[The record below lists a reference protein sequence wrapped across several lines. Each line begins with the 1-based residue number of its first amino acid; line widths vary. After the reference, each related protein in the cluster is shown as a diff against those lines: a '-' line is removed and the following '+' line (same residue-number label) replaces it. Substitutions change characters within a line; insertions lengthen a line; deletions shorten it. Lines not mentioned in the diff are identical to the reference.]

1 MSHRVKSIRQTQG
14 EPSVDLGQQSNL
26 ISQINRPLSQQRWQ
40 QAGTRGQSGKGGC
53 SLDQGWLPRLLEV
66 MRCSS
71 RTTGSELTK
80 KTMIGWRWGFFFF
93 SFLLLGLKYIG
104 DGRKERWALYV
115 SVVLTYTNWGMASA
129 MKIVRAFQLNI
140 GGIVH
145 DDGQTGRKQEGTSC
159 FIRWGMVEKTR
170 NS

>member
-53 SLDQGWLPRLLEV
+53 SLDQGRLPRLLEV

-71 RTTGSELTK
+71 RTTGSELRK
-80 KTMIGWRWGFFFF
+80 LWLDDGEDFFFF

-129 MKIVRAFQLNI
+129 MKIVRAFQLEGNKRVPAVSSDEEWLKKL
-140 GGIVH
+140 GILNLLK
-145 DDGQTGRKQEGTSC
+145 RRFE
-159 FIRWGMVEKTR
+159 W
-170 NS
+170 